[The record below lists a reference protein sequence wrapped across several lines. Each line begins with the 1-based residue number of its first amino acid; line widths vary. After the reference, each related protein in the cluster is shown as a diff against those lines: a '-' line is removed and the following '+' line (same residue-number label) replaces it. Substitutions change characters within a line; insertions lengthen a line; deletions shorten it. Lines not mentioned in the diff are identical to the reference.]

1 MLNTK
6 DKWNTPKPL
15 LTKKNNPFDPLTWAS
30 GPSKREKNWYN
41 LRVKSC
47 GQGALRQPEQVCF
60 ILARVLKTLE
70 RKLFKGEEE

>member
-1 MLNTK
+1 MSISK
-6 DKWNTPKPL
+6 DKWNTPK
-15 LTKKNNPFDPLTWAS
+15 KKNDPLTWAS

-70 RKLFKGEEE
+70 RRLFKGEEE